1 LAGQNKRAA
10 PQQSTKPE
18 EPVGGDFI
26 GATQRTTQAIMRIV
40 QIVALIGFLTWIVV
54 DFAFIKDWLRG
65 LTHAEAFGVKIDR
78 RTVDSATQLL
88 QQLSAK
94 KPSEFDKAIGDAALR
109 RSIRVAPAIVD
120 ANVLWVDDEPKNND
134 LPRQFLETLHVR
146 VTIARSTEEAMRAL
160 KRMPF
165 DLIISDVW
173 RPNDPRVEL
182 QRCKIHYFDYPN
194 DQLRKE
200 YEKPGGGGLE
210 RFNLDSNS
218 KGPAGFSMAEQIAPK
233 DDDMVP
239 PIIFYAADSAIVVR
253 SLCGVRVINRT
264 DTLLQNVVSLLEEQR
279 WKRLEPRD

>member
-1 LAGQNKRAA
+1 MA
-10 PQQSTKPE
+10 
-18 EPVGGDFI
+18 
-26 GATQRTTQAIMRIV
+26 IV
-40 QIVALIGFLTWIVV
+40 QTVALILLLTWIVG
-54 DFAFIKDWLRG
+54 DFGFVKDWLRG

-94 KPSEFDKAIGDAALR
+94 KPSEFDKAIGEAALR

-120 ANVLWVDDEPKNND
+120 ANVLWVDDEPENND
-134 LPRQFLETLHVR
+134 LPRQFLETLR
-146 VTIARSTEEAMRAL
+146 VKITIARSTEEAMRAL
-160 KRMPF
+160 KRIPF

-173 RPNDPRVEL
+173 RPNDPRIEL
-182 QRCKIHYFDYPN
+182 RRCKIHYFDYPN
-194 DQLRKE
+194 EKLRSN

-218 KGPAGFSMAEQIAPK
+218 KGPAGFSMAEQIASE

-239 PIIFYAADSAIVVR
+239 PIIFYAAENARVVR

-279 WKRLEPRD
+279 WKRLETSD